1 MCLDD
6 WRNMALGLCRGQSIN
21 NQDNARKVK
30 SIIDRIRGMMG
41 EITDTFADQVQS
53 KAEFLGNKFGVQDYC
68 KKLFAEELLRSS
80 LFFSLSMIIK
90 KTEPVVRVKANLGD
104 WLVISQGRSYGSRG
118 YVTRVRNLADVML
131 DTFERRTVLIVEK
144 ITGEEEVPSN
154 V

>member
-1 MCLDD
+1 
-6 WRNMALGLCRGQSIN
+6 
-21 NQDNARKVK
+21 
-30 SIIDRIRGMMG
+30 
-41 EITDTFADQVQS
+41 
-53 KAEFLGNKFGVQDYC
+53 
-68 KKLFAEELLRSS
+68 
-80 LFFSLSMIIK
+80 MIVK

-118 YVTRVRNLADVML
+118 YVTSVRNLADVML